1 MILVQNKNT
10 VKENSKKYYSKV
22 ASGAGNLL
30 LMNEKIT
37 FRKNKIQIKIYLKVN
52 KAATKF

>member
-22 ASGAGNLL
+22 ASDAGNLL